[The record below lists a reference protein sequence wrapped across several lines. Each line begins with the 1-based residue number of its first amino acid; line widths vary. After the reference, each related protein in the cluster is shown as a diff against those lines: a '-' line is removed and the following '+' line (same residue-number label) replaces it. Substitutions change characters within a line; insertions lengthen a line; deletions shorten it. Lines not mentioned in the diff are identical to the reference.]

1 MYLIVETVH
10 QECEGD
16 KAEWSTMRQT
26 FRAELGRTLGPW
38 LEALGMEAGGLW
50 EGPGAARGPDTLVSP
65 RFPAVQQ

>member
-1 MYLIVETVH
+1 M
-10 QECEGD
+10 
-16 KAEWSTMRQT
+16 AEWSTMRQT

-50 EGPGAARGPDTLVSP
+50 EGPVAARGPDTLVSP